1 MYIYRAEPLS
11 KNLGVGKT
19 TDLHLVYETGKDIK
33 KLTLYFVTGSETT
46 IEVSA
51 SVAL

>member
-1 MYIYRAEPLS
+1 MAEPLG